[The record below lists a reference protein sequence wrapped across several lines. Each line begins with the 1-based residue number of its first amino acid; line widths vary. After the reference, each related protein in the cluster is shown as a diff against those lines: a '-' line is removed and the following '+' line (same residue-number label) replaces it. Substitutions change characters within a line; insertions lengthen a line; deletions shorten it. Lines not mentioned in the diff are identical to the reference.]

1 MSNYGNNIIEAVR
14 DYFMDC
20 PLLKDGVLNI
30 DYLEGKTIGY
40 SINTEMN
47 ANQVLRSYCDGGKL
61 MQYPF
66 SFMSA
71 EIRSQDVLDQIQACG
86 FYEDLQEWIE
96 KQNEIGNLP
105 NIEGIQSIEVKM
117 PGCIVSADSEVAFY
131 QIQCRLTYLKEA

>member
-1 MSNYGNNIIEAVR
+1 MIEAVR
-14 DYFMDC
+14 NYFMDC
-20 PLLKDGVLNI
+20 PLLKNGALNI
-30 DYLEGKTIGY
+30 DYLEGKSIGY

-47 ANQVLRSYCDGGKL
+47 VNQVLRSYLDGGKL

-96 KQNEIGNLP
+96 EQNEIGNLP

-117 PGCIVSADSEVAFY
+117 PGCIVSADNDVAFY